1 NIYLYKLK
9 GGQHFLI
16 RDIRD
21 TNNNFIN
28 SKNKIFKILHV
39 YENITERN
47 TKYHTLYSEKEKKDL
62 LFNIKM
68 YYILSDILYV
78 FSASYAIITN
88 SELFF
93 SHFLIVP
100 FIVAFFIAWLVFQ
113 ILDYKSISYGS
124 VENLIKYLE
133 DVDYSEYARYN
144 EINLPKE
151 ILPDWITN
159 TDEIYTKESF
169 DVVLKKLNDKKIK
182 EFINK
187 YRKKAFKSNKI
198 ISNNKKRLNA
208 WLKSEKNQLVSLGV
222 IPVTLFDYKSHWR
235 ELGYTE
241 DEINVMY
248 EDKIKELKGK

>member
-1 NIYLYKLK
+1 M
-9 GGQHFLI
+9 I
-16 RDIRD
+16 RDIRY

-62 LFNIKM
+62 LFNTKM

-78 FSASYAIITN
+78 FSATYAITTN

-124 VENLIKYLE
+124 VENLVKYL
-133 DVDYSEYARYN
+133 
-144 EINLPKE
+144 
-151 ILPDWITN
+151 
-159 TDEIYTKESF
+159 
-169 DVVLKKLNDKKIK
+169 
-182 EFINK
+182 
-187 YRKKAFKSNKI
+187 
-198 ISNNKKRLNA
+198 
-208 WLKSEKNQLVSLGV
+208 
-222 IPVTLFDYKSHWR
+222 
-235 ELGYTE
+235 
-241 DEINVMY
+241 
-248 EDKIKELKGK
+248 

>member
-1 NIYLYKLK
+1 M
-9 GGQHFLI
+9 I
-16 RDIRD
+16 RDIRY

-62 LFNIKM
+62 LFNTKM

-78 FSASYAIITN
+78 FSATYAITTN

-124 VENLIKYLE
+124 VENLVKYLE
-133 DVDYSEYARYN
+133 VVDYSEYARYN

-159 TDEIYTKESF
+159 NDEIYTKESF

-182 EFINK
+182 EFINN

-208 WLKSEKNQLVSLGV
+208 WLKDEKNQLVSLGV

-241 DEINVMY
+241 DEINLMY